1 MLNDYGNIQKERM
14 SDILFT
20 ILNSREITRGELAS
34 RLNLSPSSVVKYI
47 NKLIEHGLVRESGL
61 DESTGGR
68 RSVYLEFNPEV
79 GVNIAIIFNLSN
91 IHGALVNPSGEIV
104 YELFSS
110 TSKGIEKDD
119 LLDSLFKIIKDLQE
133 QANTIGKSIFGI
145 GLGMGDSM
153 DLKEGISYEYLL
165 ARSWKD
171 VPLKELV
178 ESKFDL
184 PFFLINDIDAGALG
198 EKFYGRGVK
207 VENFV
212 TLWLSE
218 TVGMGMVL
226 NDRIYFG
233 KKGSVGEIGHT
244 NVIPNGALCTCGN
257 RGCLETVATE
267 AYVLKKCREGIV
279 SGVNSE
285 IVNFAGADGSSLKI
299 KDIIDASNNGDRF
312 VRNIFLEIAG
322 YIGEKISD
330 VANILNP
337 EAIIM
342 RGSIIDGNTF
352 LYENIN
358 RIVKNRSLS
367 IISNSIELKYTHE
380 TSDIRIPG
388 VSSYILMNY
397 FRT

>member
-20 ILNSREITRGELAS
+20 ILNSREITRRELAEK
-34 RLNLSPSSVVKYI
+34 LNLSPSSVVKYI
-47 NKLIEHGLVRESGL
+47 NKLIESGLVRESGL

-79 GVNIAIIFNLSN
+79 GVNIALIFNLSN
-91 IHGALVNPSGEIV
+91 IHGALVNPSGEII
-104 YELFSS
+104 YELLLP
-110 TSKGIEKDD
+110 TTKGIEKND
-119 LLDSLFKIIKDLQE
+119 LLENLYTIIKKLQE
-133 QANTIGKSIFGI
+133 QAVTVGKSIFGI

-153 DLKEGISYEYLL
+153 NMTEGVSYEYLL
-165 ARSWKD
+165 ARNWKN

-178 ESKFDL
+178 ESRFTI

-207 VENFV
+207 VENFI

-233 KKGSVGEIGHT
+233 KNGSVGEIGHT
-244 NVIPNGALCTCGN
+244 NVIPGGALCTCGN

-267 AYVLKKCREGIV
+267 DYVLKKCREGILD
-279 SGVNSE
+279 GVNSE
-285 IVNFAGADGSSLKI
+285 IVNAAGTEKLSLKI
-299 KDIIDASNNGDRF
+299 EDIIEASNNGDRF
-312 VRNIFLEIAG
+312 VRNIFLEIAAYAG
-322 YIGEKISD
+322 AKISD
-330 VANILNP
+330 VVNILNP
-337 EAIIM
+337 ETVIL

-352 LYENIN
+352 LYENIK
-358 RIVKNRSLS
+358 RIVKNSSLP
-367 IISNSIELKYTHE
+367 IISNSMDICYTTE

-397 FRT
+397 FRR